1 MSSTVAVIGGGYGGI
16 AVAKDLDEVAD
27 VVLIDPRD
35 TFVHNVAAL
44 RGVVDPGWADR
55 LFLPYNGLLGRGRVL
70 RDRAVR
76 VEPGRIELASGEELA
91 VDYIV
96 LATGSTY
103 PFPAKLPSADAAE
116 GRAALGRA
124 NAELAGAESV
134 LLVGAGAVGLEF
146 AGEITARWPD
156 KRVTIVDPVD
166 DVLAGRYSP
175 EFRVEVRRQLAE
187 RGVEFVLG
195 SPLVAEPTEPSG
207 VRRSIVA
214 TTQDGREL
222 SADIWFC
229 CYGVTPVSDYLG
241 ETLRGA
247 RALTGHVIVTEQL
260 RLPGQDRVFAIGDVT
275 AIAEGKQASA
285 AARHAEVVAA
295 NIRTLID
302 GGEEL
307 TAYEPDGPMLVL
319 PLGPEGGASY
329 VPAMGGL
336 VDTATTIQ
344 IKSADLFVGHYAAI
358 LGTEAPIAG

>member
-1 MSSTVAVIGGGYGGI
+1 MPANVAVIGGGYGGI
-16 AVAKDLDEVAD
+16 AVAKDLDDVAD

-44 RGVVDPGWADR
+44 RGVVDPEWAER
-55 LFLPYNGLLGRGRVL
+55 LFLPYDGLLGRGRVL

-76 VEPGRIELASGEELA
+76 VEPGKVALASGVELEA
-91 VDYIV
+91 DYIV

-116 GRAALGRA
+116 GRAALARG
-124 NAELAGAESV
+124 NAELAGAQSV
-134 LLVGAGAVGLEF
+134 LLVGAGAVGLEL
-146 AGEITARWPD
+146 AGEITATWPD
-156 KRVTIVDPVD
+156 KRVTIVDQSD
-166 DVLAGRYSP
+166 DVLANRYSA
-175 EFRVEVRRQLAE
+175 EFRAEVRRQLDE

-195 SPLVAEPTEPSG
+195 SPLVAEPSEPRG
-207 VRRSIVA
+207 VRGSVVA

-222 SADIWFC
+222 SADIWFR

-241 ETLRGA
+241 ETLSAA
-247 RALTGHVIVTEQL
+247 RTVTGHVLVTEHL
-260 RLPGQDRVFAIGDVT
+260 RLPGQDGVFAIGDVT

-302 GGEEL
+302 GGAEL
-307 TAYEPDGPMLVL
+307 TPYEADAPMLVL

-336 VDTATTIQ
+336 VDTATTVQ
-344 IKSADLFVGHYAAI
+344 MKSADLFLGHYAAI
-358 LGTEAPIAG
+358 LGVEAPANT